1 MAIQRVAGSLACHAD
16 VDILLAHGEAVST
29 EAHGGLR
36 VLKFP
41 TTPTEAN
48 EFLIGKSIGHAD
60 DGDLRLCNCV
70 DHHVADRWRVL
81 PQRIKEE
88 VIRGLGGN
96 SEALFDYLSRAE
108 YDVFVF
114 AGFRSAST
122 VFGMRHVP
130 RGRKIV
136 LLPLARATSI
146 LDLEVFD
153 EVFAR
158 PDSILVLT
166 DTERDLVA
174 GRAGRGDRI
183 TNIGFAL
190 KVHEIAADTVPPDHT
205 SNPYVLFVKDW
216 QKTRLLPE
224 VLRKSQVIT
233 AESDVEV
240 VLTGRGWETLP
251 TREGL
256 HVRRANS
263 RADVWRWMAR
273 AVCLIDPEPNQL
285 LGREVLET
293 MMCGTPI
300 VVASDGGATQ
310 EHAEAGNGGLWF
322 SNSPELKKAVEE
334 LCSDSL
340 GETMGHQGRAYA
352 QESYADP
359 EGFIERVAR
368 SVL

>member
-1 MAIQRVAGSLACHAD
+1 MIQRVAGSLASRAD
-16 VDILLAHGEAVST
+16 VDILLAEGGSLST
-29 EAHGGLR
+29 EANGGLR

-41 TTPTEAN
+41 TTSTGAH

-60 DGDLRLCNCV
+60 EGDLPLCNCV
-70 DHHVADRWRVL
+70 GHHVADRWRIL

-88 VIRGLGGN
+88 LIRGLGGD

-114 AGFRSAST
+114 AGFRPAST
-122 VFGMRHVP
+122 VFGMSRVP

-136 LLPLARATSI
+136 LLPLARATPI
-146 LDLEVFD
+146 LDLDAFD

-158 PDSILVLT
+158 PENILVLT

-174 GRAGRGDRI
+174 ARAGGGDRI

-216 QKTRLLPE
+216 HKTRLLPE
-224 VLRKSQVIT
+224 VLRKSRVIA
-233 AESDVEV
+233 AESDLEV

-251 TREGL
+251 TQQGL
-256 HVRRANS
+256 YVRRANS

-293 MMCGTPI
+293 MMGGTPI
-300 VVASDGGATQ
+300 VVASDGGAAQ
-310 EHAEAGNGGLWF
+310 EHAEAGNGGLWY
-322 SNSPELKKAVEE
+322 SNSAELKRAVEE
-334 LCSDSL
+334 LRSDSL
-340 GETMGHQGRAYA
+340 RETMGHQGRDYS

-368 SVL
+368 AVL